1 MENENIV
8 YALGKI
14 ITNYRENHHPKLNT
28 REFADKCGISKSIIY
43 SIEANTYNSFLGQST
58 LYKIAKGLDL
68 RDDLELRT
76 LIEQTNNDSFS
87 KTTDE
92 SPVITI
98 HPNSRL
104 YAFFNLVKDLD
115 EERIEMLHN
124 LVINFKK

>member
-1 MENENIV
+1 MESENIV

-14 ITNYRENHHPKLNT
+14 ITNYRKNHHPKLST

-43 SIEANTYNSFLGQST
+43 SIEANTYNSFLSQFT
-58 LYKIAKGLDL
+58 LSKIAKGLDL
-68 RDDLELRT
+68 KDDLELRT
-76 LIEQTNNDSFS
+76 LIEQSDNNTFS

-92 SPVITI
+92 NPVITI
-98 HPNSRL
+98 HPDSRL

-115 EERIEMLHN
+115 EEKIEMLHN